1 MTSQSINQI
10 TARAAQEVA
19 EFIGVTAHV
28 AMRDHADAYVAKVG
42 VAPCSAIR
50 ALVLGLWF
58 AVCVTAAHAPIHR
71 IE

>member
-28 AMRDHADAYVAKVG
+28 AMRGHADAVFKMT
-42 VAPCSAIR
+42 CAIMAAR
-50 ALVLGLWF
+50 A
-58 AVCVTAAHAPIHR
+58 A
-71 IE
+71 